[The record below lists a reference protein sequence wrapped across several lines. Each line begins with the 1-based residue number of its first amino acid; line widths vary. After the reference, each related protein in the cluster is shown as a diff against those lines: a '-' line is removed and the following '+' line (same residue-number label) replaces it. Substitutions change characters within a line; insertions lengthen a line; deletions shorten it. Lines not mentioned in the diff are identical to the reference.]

1 MFRSNNNSYSP
12 KLLYK
17 LLMIYISKDTLKFIF
32 IIAFSLMIVKIFK
45 SYNKE
50 IKKFITKEKDIKK
63 VNFKQIALEKLEMI
77 FPYFIA
83 LFIPITWYIVILN
96 HSLVHKFFTYRNI
109 MVTFFSFQIIFIQLG
124 KKKENIKN

>member
-1 MFRSNNNSYSP
+1 
-12 KLLYK
+12 
-17 LLMIYISKDTLKFIF
+17 
-32 IIAFSLMIVKIFK
+32 MIVKILK

-63 VNFKQIALEKLEMI
+63 VNFKQIVLEKLEII
-77 FPYFIA
+77 FPYLIA